1 MGFSFA
7 NLTRWLPIAGV
18 ALAVTGS
25 AQAQP
30 AGGRPGEAILFS
42 PAFDDDISS
51 NLPSLAAKPPGLMD
65 FANAIPSPVGTFGDA
80 PETEP
85 LSAPPPPAVSPA
97 QVQQMQRLLDER
109 KNWAL
114 LTPEEIFGLPAPE
127 KITGHPD
134 RDAFGRPKSGTVVM
148 QYYERQEQLR
158 VRTNDYSFGAEALA
172 ARGDF
177 SDGQEPPM
185 NSNIWAPV
193 GSRPENPALINQ
205 LLNGTPDGRTAPA
218 QTPESGW
225 SRSFNLP
232 APPPVATP
240 EQQAAMEQFQE
251 LLQPHSPPGGGAKA
265 PALGRPIFSASS
277 TATAPESAAV
287 IPMGASFTPL
297 SSGIAA
303 PAGVAPLPGIL
314 GPTNALP
321 AFAPEWKPQAPPWA
335 SSAPQ
340 PGAVPQRKF

>member
-7 NLTRWLPIAGV
+7 NLTRWLTIAGV
-18 ALAVTGS
+18 ALAVAGS

-30 AGGRPGEAILFS
+30 AAGRPGEAILFS
-42 PAFDDDISS
+42 PAVDDDVSS

-65 FANAIPSPVGTFGDA
+65 FVNAIPSPAATFGDTS
-80 PETEP
+80 ETGP
-85 LSAPPPPAVSPA
+85 LPAPPPPSISPA
-97 QVQQMQRLLDER
+97 QIQQMQRLLDER

-134 RDAFGRPKSGTVVM
+134 RDAFGRPKNGTVEM
-148 QYYERQEQLR
+148 QFYERQEQLR
-158 VRTNDYSFGAEALA
+158 VRTNNYNDGADAVT

-185 NSNIWAPV
+185 NPNIWAPA

-205 LLNGTPDGRTAPA
+205 FLNGTPDGRTAPA
-218 QTPESGW
+218 QAPESGW
-225 SRSFNLP
+225 SKSFNLP
-232 APPPVATP
+232 APTVATP

-251 LLQPHSPPGGGAKA
+251 LLQPHAPPGGTAKA
-265 PALGRPIFSASS
+265 PALGRPIFSESS
-277 TATAPESAAV
+277 TAITPESPAV

-303 PAGVAPLPGIL
+303 PAGAAPLPGIL